1 MMGLFTV
8 GILKYLSSVVKS
20 FTSSASLVMTSIL
33 SSILFDVKL
42 KYPFY
47 SSNCGYFFIS
57 TLAFYLAVLNL
68 SIAIYL
74 YRSFPEPPTIQDIP
88 LTPMKETPFR
98 IIHLFLYIEL
108 YQNLLKYQ
116 KMTLLLVFVLI
127 NKNPI
132 LRKINKCAKLNEE
145 TLCLRNILFIKRYSK
160 LIICYWTLYLLMTTM
175 ILFLT

>member
-1 MMGLFTV
+1 MYSTVMMGLFTV

-42 KYPFY
+42 KYPFFY
-47 SSNCGYFFIS
+47 YSNCGYFFIS

-88 LTPMKETPFR
+88 LTPIKETPFM
-98 IIHLFLYIEL
+98 IIYKTLYIEL
-108 YQNLLKYQ
+108 YQNL
-116 KMTLLLVFVLI
+116 
-127 NKNPI
+127 
-132 LRKINKCAKLNEE
+132 
-145 TLCLRNILFIKRYSK
+145 
-160 LIICYWTLYLLMTTM
+160 
-175 ILFLT
+175 

>member
-1 MMGLFTV
+1 MYSTVIMGLFTV

-47 SSNCGYFFIS
+47 FSNCRYFFIS

-108 YQNLLKYQ
+108 YQNL
-116 KMTLLLVFVLI
+116 
-127 NKNPI
+127 
-132 LRKINKCAKLNEE
+132 
-145 TLCLRNILFIKRYSK
+145 
-160 LIICYWTLYLLMTTM
+160 
-175 ILFLT
+175 

>member
-42 KYPFY
+42 KYPFVFY
-47 SSNCGYFFIS
+47 SSDCGYFLIS

-88 LTPMKETPFR
+88 LTPIKETPFM
-98 IIHLFLYIEL
+98 IIYKTLYIEL
-108 YQNLLKYQ
+108 YQNL
-116 KMTLLLVFVLI
+116 
-127 NKNPI
+127 
-132 LRKINKCAKLNEE
+132 
-145 TLCLRNILFIKRYSK
+145 
-160 LIICYWTLYLLMTTM
+160 
-175 ILFLT
+175 

>member
-20 FTSSASLVMTSIL
+20 CTSSASLVMTSIL

-47 SSNCGYFFIS
+47 SSNCGYFFIP

-74 YRSFPEPPTIQDIP
+74 YRSFPEPPTFG
-88 LTPMKETPFR
+88 M
-98 IIHLFLYIEL
+98 
-108 YQNLLKYQ
+108 
-116 KMTLLLVFVLI
+116 
-127 NKNPI
+127 
-132 LRKINKCAKLNEE
+132 
-145 TLCLRNILFIKRYSK
+145 
-160 LIICYWTLYLLMTTM
+160 
-175 ILFLT
+175 